1 MGERWIAN
9 PEMPKPFPLKLE
21 SIRRAAVERWGDAPI
36 LEDEILLWVYA
47 GCPDAADVCLNV
59 ATRQPPVPGQGE
71 MNPEAF
77 MTVLF
82 KRGVFLPAE

>member
-36 LEDEILLWVYA
+36 LK
-47 GCPDAADVCLNV
+47 
-59 ATRQPPVPGQGE
+59 
-71 MNPEAF
+71 MNFCCGSTLGAQTQRMFASTSQHANHPSQDRE
-77 MTVLF
+77 
-82 KRGVFLPAE
+82 R

>member
-36 LEDEILLWVYA
+36 LEDEFLLWVYA

-77 MTVLF
+77 MTALF